1 MLLLVGL
8 TGGIGTGKSAVTNIL
23 RKKNYT
29 VIDTD
34 KIARTV
40 VEPGKKAHKRIREE
54 FGNEYFTNDGQL
66 DRVKLGEKVF
76 ADSEMRRKLNEITHP
91 EIIKEVFRE
100 IMFSILKFNKIVF
113 LDVPLLYE
121 TNMQKF
127 VCKVVVTICDEN
139 IQMKRIIERDGL
151 IEEQAKQRINTQML
165 LDEKVKRADFVILNN
180 GTIDDLERQ
189 IDEMLRKTEWEW
201 SKLLLKFCLSSAFF
215 VSTSL
220 IILNYFKNNV

>member
-34 KIARTV
+34 KIARAV
-40 VEPGKKAHKRIREE
+40 VEPGKKAHKRIKEE
-54 FGNEYFTNDGQL
+54 FGIEYFKDDDQL
-66 DRVKLGEKVF
+66 DRVELGAKVF

-100 IMFSILKFNKIVF
+100 IMFSILKLNKIVF

-121 TNMQKF
+121 TKMQKF
-127 VCKVVVTICDEN
+127 VCKVAVTSCAEE
-139 IQMKRIIERDGL
+139 IQMQRIIERDGL
-151 IEEQAKQRINTQML
+151 TENEAKQRINAQMSMR
-165 LDEKVKRADFVILNN
+165 EKVKRADFVILNN
-180 GTIDDLERQ
+180 GTIDDLEREVN
-189 IDEMLRKTEWEW
+189 DMLRKTEWEW
-201 SKLLLKFCLSSAFF
+201 SKLLLKFCLSSAIF
-215 VSTSL
+215 VLTSL
-220 IILNYFKNNV
+220 ILLNYFKFI

>member
-34 KIARTV
+34 KIARAV
-40 VEPGKKAHKRIREE
+40 VEPGKKAHKRIKEE
-54 FGNEYFTNDGQL
+54 FGIEYFKDDDQL
-66 DRVKLGEKVF
+66 DRIKLGTKVF

-100 IMFSILKFNKIVF
+100 IMFSILKLNKIVF

-121 TNMQKF
+121 TKMQKF
-127 VCKVVVTICDEN
+127 VCKVVVTSCTED
-139 IQMKRIIERDGL
+139 IQMQRIIERDGL
-151 IEEQAKQRINTQML
+151 TENDAKQRINAQMSMK
-165 LDEKVKRADFVILNN
+165 EKVKRADFVILNN
-180 GTIDDLERQ
+180 GTIDDLEREVN
-189 IDEMLRKTEWEW
+189 DMLRKTEWEW
-201 SKLLLKFCLSSAFF
+201 SKFLFKFCLSSAIF
-215 VSTSL
+215 VLTSL
-220 IILNYFKNNV
+220 ILLNYFKFI